1 MCNCIN
7 YVFNNTFCQVS
18 ITQKTY
24 NKTMTDTKGSFRE
37 RLIDELNY
45 RGISNKDFAGM
56 VGISTNTLNMYL
68 YRGSMPSADIAVK
81 MAQVLNT
88 TTEYL
93 VSGTDKNKPLN
104 KIDTKSDWQKKEII
118 TIMNKLNSNQLEH
131 FLEIARAYKM
141 GVETSQE

>member
-24 NKTMTDTKGSFRE
+24 NKTMTDTKCSFRE

-104 KIDTKSDWQKKEII
+104 KIDTKSDWEKKEII

>member
-118 TIMNKLNSNQLEH
+118 TIMNKLNSNQLGH